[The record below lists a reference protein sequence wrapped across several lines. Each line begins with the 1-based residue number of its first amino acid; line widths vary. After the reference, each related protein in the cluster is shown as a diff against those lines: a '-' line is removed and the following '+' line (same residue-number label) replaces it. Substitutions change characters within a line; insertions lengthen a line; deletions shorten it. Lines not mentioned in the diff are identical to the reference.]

1 MKHSVKPLLVA
12 AIAAIGGALAYAQS
26 VPEIAFDANP
36 DLLKFPDSIYMGEAA
51 GVATN
56 SRGEIFL
63 YTRTGN
69 PTVTIGTSRAI
80 VHGGSRLFQFDRNGK
95 YMREIGQ
102 GLYGMLQAQQVRVDS
117 RDNVWIV
124 DQLSTQVI
132 KFDANGRV
140 QMVLSRK
147 PEVMRVPTNPLTP
160 EPAGMPVIPGPP
172 PAPGAAAP
180 AGGRGE
186 PGGRGG
192 APGGGG
198 GGRGGGLPGAG
209 VDGESFQRPTDVAWD
224 ATGNIYVADGYGN
237 ARVAKYEPS
246 GRYIKSWGS
255 RGSERG
261 QFNIVH
267 GIAIDAQNN
276 VYVGDEGNKRVQVFD
291 ADGTFQREIAGVG
304 TPTALCITPGARQV
318 LYVAHTGDP
327 DGMEDAAIY
336 KVDLDGKIV
345 GKFGKAGKEVKQF
358 GLVNSIDCRNENE
371 LLIGELSNWRVQKL
385 TLRK

>member
-1 MKHSVKPLLVA
+1 MKHSLRPLLMA
-12 AIAAIGGALAYAQS
+12 TIAAIGGALAYAQG
-26 VPEIAFDANP
+26 VPEISFDSNP
-36 DLLKFPDSIYMGEAA
+36 DLLKFPDNIYMGEAA

-69 PTVTIGTSRAI
+69 PTITIGTSRAI

-102 GLYGMLQAQQVRVDS
+102 GSYGMLQAQQVRVDS

-160 EPAGMPVIPGPP
+160 APAGMPVAPGP
-172 PAPGAAAP
+172 GSGGAAP

-192 APGGGG
+192 EPGRGGPPAGAPGGGF

-209 VDGESFQRPTDVAWD
+209 VDG
-224 ATGNIYVADGYGN
+224 
-237 ARVAKYEPS
+237 
-246 GRYIKSWGS
+246 
-255 RGSERG
+255 
-261 QFNIVH
+261 
-267 GIAIDAQNN
+267 
-276 VYVGDEGNKRVQVFD
+276 
-291 ADGTFQREIAGVG
+291 
-304 TPTALCITPGARQV
+304 
-318 LYVAHTGDP
+318 
-327 DGMEDAAIY
+327 
-336 KVDLDGKIV
+336 
-345 GKFGKAGKEVKQF
+345 
-358 GLVNSIDCRNENE
+358 
-371 LLIGELSNWRVQKL
+371 
-385 TLRK
+385 

>member
-1 MKHSVKPLLVA
+1 MKPAFKPVLVA
-12 AIAAIGGALAYAQS
+12 TIVAIGGALAYAQGL
-26 VPEIAFDANP
+26 PDLPFDSNP
-36 DLLKFPDSIYMGEAA
+36 DLLKFPDNIYMGEAA

-69 PTVTIGTSRAI
+69 PTISIGTSRAI

-102 GLYGMLQAQQVRVDS
+102 GSYGMLQAQQVRVDP

-160 EPAGMPVIPGPP
+160 APAGMPVIPGPP
-172 PAPGAAAP
+172 GSGGAAP
-180 AGGRGE
+180 AGGRGG
-186 PGGRGG
+186 PGG
-192 APGGGG
+192 APGGGF

-224 ATGNIYVADGYGN
+224 SAGNIYVADGYGN
-237 ARVAKYEPS
+237 ARVAKYAPS

-255 RGSERG
+255 RGSEPG

-291 ADGTFQREIAGVG
+291 ADGTFKRADSGQAERAFRG
-304 TPTALCITPGARQV
+304 
-318 LYVAHTGDP
+318 
-327 DGMEDAAIY
+327 
-336 KVDLDGKIV
+336 
-345 GKFGKAGKEVKQF
+345 
-358 GLVNSIDCRNENE
+358 S
-371 LLIGELSNWRVQKL
+371 
-385 TLRK
+385 